1 MHSFIYLF
9 TILDETRGGTKRSAL
24 VAWYLDEIQ
33 DQIDSEEELLERKSL
48 IEKIIDRLIYHDQII
63 IPLTE
68 YATKA
73 KDGEDEDHVLVVHPN
88 YIIE

>member
-1 MHSFIYLF
+1 MIS
-9 TILDETRGGTKRSAL
+9 DEIKGGTKKSEL
-24 VAWYLDEIQ
+24 VAWYLDKIQ

-63 IPLTE
+63 IPLTDN
-68 YATKA
+68 ANKV
-73 KDGEDEDHVLVVHPN
+73 KGHEDEDPMLVVHPN